1 MIATLA
7 FGAARGRVREA
18 RFVPRAGVPIDAACV
33 VASGVRETLRALL
46 GEPCALTIGEPVALD
61 GEAWNRLT
69 RDALVFAVP
78 GRATDVA
85 FVLGAGDARRL
96 LQAAFG
102 EDPGG
107 GGGAWS
113 ALETGAL
120 ERIVARC
127 AVACDA
133 LCVERRGPP
142 MLVEAALLPRP
153 AAYFDVRIAAPL
165 ALTIGVGV
173 LRELPE
179 APPALT
185 LGPAVLAGLR
195 AELRVVLGRGALPA
209 ARLLDL
215 RQGSVVPLRTKV
227 AGEGELNLAGQ
238 RIAFGTCG
246 VRNGHAAFEVGSIAM
261 RGDAP

>member
-1 MIATLA
+1 MIAALA
-7 FGAARGRVREA
+7 FGAPRGRVREA
-18 RFVPRAGVPIDAACV
+18 RFVPRAGLPVDAACV
-33 VASGVRETLRALL
+33 VANGVREALRALL
-46 GEPCALTIGEPVALD
+46 GEPCALTLGEPVAL
-61 GEAWNRLT
+61 EAAAWSRLT
-69 RDALVFAVP
+69 RDALVFATP

-85 FVLGAGDARRL
+85 FVLAACDARRL

-102 EDPGG
+102 EDPGTG
-107 GGGAWS
+107 AGAWS

-133 LCVERRGPP
+133 LCVERRGAPS
-142 MLVEAALLPRP
+142 LVEAARLPRP
-153 AAYFDVRIAAPL
+153 AAYFDVRIAEPL
-165 ALTIGVGV
+165 ALTIGVGI

-185 LGPAVLAGLR
+185 LAPAALAGLR
-195 AELRVVLGRGALPA
+195 AEVRVVLGTGALPA
-209 ARLLDL
+209 AQLLDL

-227 AGEGELNLAGQ
+227 AGAGELNLAGQ